1 MSLKSGYRKQVERES
16 NLEIKS
22 EPGETEREKDADVS
36 ECPTACDSLRQSVS
50 NFATASDKVSQT
62 LRQLETEG
70 DREVVIAELKNR
82 KKRMSYRELS
92 QKFGV
97 SKDTISRIIT
107 ENGQGISDEILKK
120 ISEKL

>member
-1 MSLKSGYRKQVERES
+1 
-16 NLEIKS
+16 
-22 EPGETEREKDADVS
+22 
-36 ECPTACDSLRQSVS
+36 
-50 NFATASDKVSQT
+50 

-97 SKDTISRIIT
+97 SKDTVSRIIT
-107 ENGQGISDEILKK
+107 ENGQGISDEIFRK
-120 ISEKL
+120 IAEKL